1 MKKMIL
7 FAMGWVLGSTAL
19 AQDKI
24 ETTVAGDFVSSYI
37 WRGQD
42 LGNVSIQ
49 PTLGV
54 SYKGLSLTAWGSV
67 GFNSDDTKEFD
78 LSLGY
83 TIGKLNIGIT
93 DYWFSKMNGGD
104 PDGRYFKYNVHS
116 TNHVFEANIGY
127 NFGFASLQW
136 FTNFTGNDYKVDG
149 KRAYS
154 SYMEIAVPFKLYTI
168 EWTATAGA
176 VPFTSVMYG
185 TNGFA
190 VTNLSLRATKDIKVT
205 DSFSIPIF
213 GQVVANPC
221 SQKAYL
227 VLGLTIQP

>member
-1 MKKMIL
+1 MSIDI
-7 FAMGWVLGSTAL
+7 F

-24 ETTVAGDFVSSYI
+24 ETTISGDIVSSYI
-37 WRGQD
+37 CRG
-42 LGNVSIQ
+42 LKMGNVSIQ

-54 SYKGLSLTAWGSV
+54 SYKGLSLIAWGSV
-67 GFNSDDTKEFD
+67 GFNSDDMKELD

-93 DYWFSKMNGGD
+93 DYWFSKMDGGD
-104 PDGRYFKYNVHS
+104 PDGRDFRYNAHS

-127 NFGFASLQW
+127 NFGFTSLQW
-136 FTNFTGNDYKVDG
+136 FTYFTGNDYKADG

-154 SYMEIAVPFKLYTI
+154 SYMEITVPFKLSKMK
-168 EWTATAGA
+168 WTATGGI
-176 VPFTSVMYG
+176 VPFTSGLYA

-221 SQKAYL
+221 SQKAYFI
-227 VLGLTIQP
+227 LGFTLKP